1 MKTRMH
7 FGATKRIFIN
17 ARTLRRNQ
25 TFAEKLLWSRLRNNQ
40 IGYHFRRQHPSS
52 NFVVHFFC
60 LKLMLVLEV
69 DGSIHA
75 DKIVQLEDQT
85 KDESLISYEMDVI
98 RFTNEEVITN
108 IDLVISSIK
117 TTISLIEEKGPL

>member
-1 MKTRMH
+1 
-7 FGATKRIFIN
+7 
-17 ARTLRRNQ
+17 
-25 TFAEKLLWSRLRNNQ
+25 
-40 IGYHFRRQHPSS
+40 
-52 NFVVHFFC
+52 
-60 LKLMLVLEV
+60 MLVIEV

-85 KDESLISYEMDVI
+85 KEESLISYEMDVI